1 MIVFI
6 RRGFFIVRAIPL
18 LLLLCVG
25 SGHAAKTGYHDA
37 IASAHPLATA
47 AGMQVLSE
55 GGNAF
60 DAAVTV
66 ASVLAVVEPYGSG
79 IGGGGFWL
87 LHRAAD
93 GRQVMLDGRER
104 APLAANR
111 DMYLDEQGNTV
122 PGLSLNG
129 ALSAAIPGQVAAMVH
144 IQQHYGSLPLE
155 RLLEP
160 AIRHAER
167 GFAVNDIYRQLA
179 SFRLQV
185 LKQYPATSKT
195 FLFNGDVP
203 AAGYLVK
210 QPELAETLR
219 RVARFGRDGFYAGE
233 IADRLVREVRA
244 AGGIWSHRDLE
255 QYRVIERSP
264 LVLRWQGMRIVVP
277 GLPSSGGIVLA
288 QILNSLD
295 QSSWKELAEEAQI
308 HLVVEAMRRAYRDR
322 AEYLGDS
329 DYIDVDV
336 DTLVSAGHA
345 QALTENLDMTTATP
359 SEFLPPISV
368 KHVEGMD
375 TTHYSILDRS
385 GNRVAATLSINY
397 PFGSGYV
404 VPGTGV
410 LLNDEMDDFS
420 VRPGT
425 PNAYGLVGNEANA
438 IAPGKRMLSSMTPTF
453 IESDQRL
460 LIVGTPGGSRII
472 TMVLN
477 AILAFS
483 AGKDA
488 GEVVAKR
495 RYHHQYLPDYIQ
507 LEPGALSENTRN
519 QLQLMG
525 HNLKERASA
534 YGNMQVVMHDYQH
547 AETSAASD
555 PRGLG
560 AATTR

>member
-1 MIVFI
+1 M
-6 RRGFFIVRAIPL
+6 VRVLL
-18 LLLLCVG
+18 LLLLCIG
-25 SGHAAKTGYHDA
+25 NSHATTAGYHNA

-47 AGMQVLSE
+47 AGMQILSE

-66 ASVLAVVEPYGSG
+66 AAVLAVVEPYGSG

-93 GRQVMLDGRER
+93 NKQVMLDGRER
-104 APLAANR
+104 APLAARR
-111 DMYLDEQGNTV
+111 DMYLDEQGNTI

-144 IQQHYGSLPLE
+144 IQQNYGTLPLE

-160 AIRHAER
+160 AIRHAEQ
-167 GFAVNDIYRQLA
+167 GFAVNDIYRKLA
-179 SFRLQV
+179 LFRLEV
-185 LKQYPATSKT
+185 LKQYPAASKT
-195 FLFNGDVP
+195 FLVNGEVP
-203 AAGYLVK
+203 GAGYLIK
-210 QPELAETLR
+210 QPELAQTLR
-219 RVARFGRDGFYAGE
+219 RVALHGRDGFYTGE
-233 IADRLVREVRA
+233 VADRLVREVRA
-244 AGGIWSHRDLE
+244 DGGIWSHRDLE

-264 LVLRWQGMRIVVP
+264 LVLRWQGTRITVP

-288 QILNSLD
+288 QILNMLD
-295 QSSWKELAEEAQI
+295 QYSWKELAVEQQV

-322 AEYLGDS
+322 AEHLGDS
-329 DYIDVDV
+329 DYVDV
-336 DTLVSAGHA
+336 NTDRLISAGHA
-345 QALTENLDMTTATP
+345 RTLTESLDMTTATP
-359 SEFLPPISV
+359 SEFLPPVPV
-368 KHVEGMD
+368 KYAEGMD

-397 PFGSGYV
+397 PFGSAYV

-420 VRPGT
+420 IRPGT

-453 IESDQRL
+453 IESDQRMM
-460 LIVGTPGGSRII
+460 IVGTPGGSRII

-477 AILAFS
+477 AILGFA

-488 GEVVAKR
+488 SEIVAMP

-507 LEPGALSENTRN
+507 LEPGALSEKIIN

-525 HNLKERASA
+525 HNLEERDST

-547 AETSAASD
+547 QLTSAASD